1 MISPYTTNLH
11 STFHRHNAR
20 YRIEESGKLIQ
31 ANISFHK
38 TNQQPFD
45 LVFHPTESVLYTSL
59 LTGEVKA
66 FRYDD
71 ETGETSESSGS
82 WTARPSKRAAR
93 TLSMEENGNALWMGG
108 KGGGLLYVALIT
120 CRATLILTMQSYKP
134 LYWSH
139 HEGVQSSS

>member
-1 MISPYTTNLH
+1 
-11 STFHRHNAR
+11 
-20 YRIEESGKLIQ
+20 
-31 ANISFHK
+31 
-38 TNQQPFD
+38 

-93 TLSMEENGNALWMGG
+93 TLSMEENGSALWMGG

-120 CRATLILTMQSYKP
+120 CRAALILTMQPYKP
-134 LYWSH
+134 LYWCY